1 MIADMKL
8 AYNTALGELY
18 SADCIELLR
27 SIATSSVDT
36 FFADPPFNLKK
47 DYGNKG
53 SDNRFEADYLKWC
66 EDWVSEGM
74 RILAPGGAM
83 FIYNLPKW
91 LIPIGAFLSAQP
103 GMTFKHWIAVDKA
116 HSMPI
121 PNRLSTA
128 HYGMLY
134 YIKGDKPRV
143 FDRDAVRIPIEV
155 CRHCGR
161 DVKDYGG
168 HKKFL
173 NPKGINLSDVWDD
186 IPPVRHKRYKSRQ
199 ANQLA
204 PVILERVIRLTTKPD
219 DLVCDPFAGA
229 GTTAYVAEK
238 LGRRWITGDLNDTE
252 PARIRLEEIANG
264 TDPGWRSSKKR
275 IMPQASSHVCEPSG
289 SLFSDLAS

>member
-1 MIADMKL
+1 MKQEYSTTL
-8 AYNTALGELY
+8 VQLY
-18 SADCIELLR
+18 RADCLDLLG
-27 SIATSSVDT
+27 SIPSGSVAT

-47 DYGNKG
+47 DYGSNG
-53 SDNRFEADYLKWC
+53 SDNRSDADYLKWC
-66 EDWVSEGM
+66 EAWITEGV
-74 RILAPGGAM
+74 RVLAPGGS
-83 FIYNLPKW
+83 FFTYNLPKW
-91 LIPIGAFLSAQP
+91 LMPQGVFLSSIE

-116 HSMPI
+116 HSLPI
-121 PNRLSTA
+121 PNRLSTS

-134 YIKGDKPRV
+134 YIKGKKPRV
-143 FDRDAVRIPIEV
+143 FDRDAVRIPVQV

-168 HKKFL
+168 HKKYL
-173 NPKGINLSDVWDD
+173 NPKGLNLSDVWDD

-204 PVILERVIRLTTKPD
+204 PIILERIILLTTNLG

-238 LGRRWITGDLNDTE
+238 LGRRWITGELNDCD
-252 PARIRLEEIANG
+252 PARSRLEEVANG

-275 IMPQASSHVCEPSG
+275 LMNLATHVCEPAA
-289 SLFSDLAS
+289 SLFSDVPIS

>member
-1 MIADMKL
+1 MKL
-8 AYNTALGELY
+8 HYSTRLGDLY
-18 SADCIELLR
+18 QADCLDLLL
-27 SIATSSVDT
+27 SIPSGTVDT

-47 DYGNKG
+47 DYGSQG
-53 SDNRFEADYLKWC
+53 SDNIPDSDYLKWC
-66 EDWVSEGM
+66 EAWLAEGV
-74 RILAPGGAM
+74 RVLTAGGAL
-83 FIYNLPKW
+83 FTYNLPKW
-91 LIPIGAFLSAQP
+91 LMPQGTFLSSIP

-116 HSMPI
+116 HSLPI
-121 PNRLSTA
+121 TNRLSTS

-134 YIKGDKPRV
+134 FIKGDKPRV
-143 FDRDAVRIPIEV
+143 FDRDAVRIPIQV

-173 NPKGINLSDVWDD
+173 NPKGLNLSDVWDD
-186 IPPVRHKRYKSRQ
+186 IPPVRHKRYKNRP

-204 PVILERVIRLTTKPD
+204 PVIIERVIRLTTRPD

-238 LGRRWITGDLNDTE
+238 LGRRWITGEINDPE
-252 PARIRLEEIANG
+252 PTRLRLEEIANG

-275 IMPQASSHVCEPSG
+275 IMPQPSSHVCEPSG
-289 SLFSDLAS
+289 SLFADASL